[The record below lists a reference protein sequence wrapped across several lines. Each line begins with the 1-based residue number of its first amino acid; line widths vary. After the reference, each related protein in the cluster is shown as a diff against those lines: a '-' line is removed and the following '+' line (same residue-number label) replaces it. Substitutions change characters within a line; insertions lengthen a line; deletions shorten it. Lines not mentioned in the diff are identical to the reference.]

1 LIALQTL
8 VLLLERPTDDSIEIA
23 VGFTRE
29 VGAFLQEN
37 SPKANAAV
45 FERFRAVLNEGG
57 IKHRVRYMFEVLMQV
72 RKDKDEDKD
81 KDDPILSEGL
91 DLVEEE
97 EHSRKPARGGFQGLS
112 MYPIC
117 YTSIVFKWSAGRY
130 FQVRLKF
137 RCKRGKVQDYQG

>member
-1 LIALQTL
+1 MIALQTL

-23 VGFTRE
+23 VGFTCE
-29 VGAFLQEN
+29 VGAFLQEI
-37 SPKANAAV
+37 SPKANAAL
-45 FERFRAVLNEGG
+45 FERFRAVLNKGG

-72 RKDKDEDKD
+72 RKDKD

-117 YTSIVFKWSAGRY
+117 YTSVVFKWSAGRY

-137 RCKRGKVQDYQG
+137 RCKRGKLQDYQG